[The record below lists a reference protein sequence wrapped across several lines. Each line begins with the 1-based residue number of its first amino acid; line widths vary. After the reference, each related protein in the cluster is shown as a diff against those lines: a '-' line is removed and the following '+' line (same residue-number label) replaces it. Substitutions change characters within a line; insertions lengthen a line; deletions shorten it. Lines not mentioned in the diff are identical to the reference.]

1 MSYLVLLL
9 FHSFLTNT
17 FSSEIEKV
25 NDQDNKKDGIELIIN
40 NIRNK
45 KGLLQIGLFNS
56 ENGYPESSSN
66 SFSLAKDTIFSGQLR
81 FFIPVHQPCSFA
93 ITILDDENE
102 NGKMDRIFVIKP
114 KEGFGFSNNPK
125 IPGRKA
131 PPFNETVIKYS
142 GGRMEVIINM
152 KYM

>member
-1 MSYLVLLL
+1 M
-9 FHSFLTNT
+9 

-25 NDQDNKKDGIELIIN
+25 KDQDNAKNGIELIIN
-40 NIRNK
+40 NIRNT
-45 KGLLQIGLFNS
+45 KGLIQIGVFNS
-56 ENGYPESSSN
+56 ENGYPET
-66 SFSLAKDTIFSGQLR
+66 FSLAKDTISSGQLR
-81 FFIPVHQPCSFA
+81 FFIPLHQPCSFA

-102 NGKMDRIFVIKP
+102 NGKMDRIFIIKP

-142 GGRMEVIINM
+142 GGRLEVIINM
-152 KYM
+152 KYI